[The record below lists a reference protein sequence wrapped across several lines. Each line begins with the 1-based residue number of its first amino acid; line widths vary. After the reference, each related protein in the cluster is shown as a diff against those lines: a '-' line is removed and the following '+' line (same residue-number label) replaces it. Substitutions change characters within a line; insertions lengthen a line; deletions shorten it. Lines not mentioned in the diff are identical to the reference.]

1 MEAQTRC
8 SLSRVF
14 EAARKSPGSFPGT
27 CQKWVFPKENKEQI
41 KVNGL
46 AQEKQPCRVM
56 GAEPRGEAGA
66 GASSEINIKRI
77 PVAKNIPWVHKMK
90 KITKYI

>member
-1 MEAQTRC
+1 M
-8 SLSRVF
+8 F
-14 EAARKSPGSFPGT
+14 ETARETPGGFPGT

-56 GAEPRGEAGA
+56 GAELRGEAEA
-66 GASSEINIKRI
+66 GASSEINITKI
-77 PVAKNIPWVHKMK
+77 PVAKDIP
-90 KITKYI
+90 